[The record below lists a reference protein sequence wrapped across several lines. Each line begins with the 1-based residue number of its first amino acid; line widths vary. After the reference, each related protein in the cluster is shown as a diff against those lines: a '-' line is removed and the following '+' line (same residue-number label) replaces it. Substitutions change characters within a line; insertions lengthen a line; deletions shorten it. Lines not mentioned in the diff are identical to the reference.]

1 MALTENG
8 GDGMVM
14 PVAPMMYGN
23 GGGFG
28 GNWTS
33 DWWIIFILLF
43 AFGGFGGWGNGWG
56 GFGGAGNA
64 VADLTLPYFFNNTD
78 NGVQSGFNQAATN
91 SALAGIQTSLT
102 NGFAGVEVNACN
114 RAADAMATAY
124 NNQIASMNQNFS
136 NQLALNSQLDGIQN
150 SISATNATQ
159 SANTADLKY
168 TVATEACA
176 DRAAVKDAL
185 NSVLVSMNSG
195 IQSIK
200 DQISAD
206 KLDAKNEQIQAL
218 QAQVNMQNLAASQ
231 AAQTAQL
238 LADNNAQTSYIV
250 NRVAPYPQPAIV
262 YGYNTSWING
272 NGCNSG
278 CGCGNF

>member
-14 PVAPMMYGN
+14 PVSPMGYGN
-23 GGGFG
+23 GGFNG
-28 GNWTS
+28 GWS
-33 DWWIIFILLF
+33 SEWWLIFILFF
-43 AFGGFGGWGNGWG
+43 AFGGWGNGWG
-56 GFGGAGNA
+56 GFGGGNA
-64 VADLTLPYFFNNTD
+64 AADLTLPYFFNNTD
-78 NGVQSGFNQAATN
+78 NGVQAGFNQAATN
-91 SALAGIQTSLT
+91 TALAGIQTSLT

-114 RAADAMATAY
+114 RAADAMATSY

-136 NQLALNSQLDGIQN
+136 NQLALNSQLDGIQ
-150 SISATNATQ
+150 SAISANNATQ

-176 DRAAVKDAL
+176 ERAAVSNAL

-200 DQISAD
+200 DQMNAD
-206 KLDAKNEQIQAL
+206 KIDAKNEQIQAL

-238 LADNNAQTSYIV
+238 IADNNAQTSYIV
-250 NRVAPYPQPAIV
+250 NRVAPYPQPSYLV
-262 YGYNTSWING
+262 PSPYGNNG
-272 NGCNSG
+272 YGCVNNYG
-278 CGCGNF
+278 FY